1 MPRITIEVDSALK
14 EIEVLLRC
22 PSKDALVE
30 KLVSHIELLNQ
41 TLIVH
46 KDQKQVVLPLADIL
60 YFESVD
66 EKTYCYGVKEVYETP
81 MRLYEIENALGR
93 YRFVRCYKSI
103 IVNLNKIRSF
113 KSTINGRMEAM
124 LSNGEKIEISRNYV
138 AAIKTMLGG
147 IKP

>member
-22 PSKDALVE
+22 PKKDALVE

-41 TLIVH
+41 TMIVQ
-46 KDQKQVVLPLADIL
+46 KDQKQVILPLADIL

-66 EKTYCYGVKEVYETP
+66 EKTYCYVAKAVYETQL
-81 MRLYEIENALGR
+81 RLYEIENALGR

-103 IVNLNKIRSF
+103 IVNLNQIRSF

-124 LSNGEKIEISRNYV
+124 LANGERIEISRNYV

-147 IKP
+147 IRS